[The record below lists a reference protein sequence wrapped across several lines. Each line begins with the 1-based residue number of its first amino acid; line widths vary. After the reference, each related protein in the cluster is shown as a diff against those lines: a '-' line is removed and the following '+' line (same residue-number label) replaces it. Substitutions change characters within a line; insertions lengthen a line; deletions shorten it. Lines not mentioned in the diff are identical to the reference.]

1 MKAITLFELLLALFA
16 FYTLFKYDVGIGILV
31 PILCLFTI
39 FLFERLRQRIK
50 EDEAAKMRLLKY
62 EKEAAKKD
70 TFDEIISVE

>member
-1 MKAITLFELLLALFA
+1 MKTISLFELLLALFA
-16 FYTLFKYDVGIGILV
+16 FYTLVEYDMGIGILV

-62 EKEAAKKD
+62 EKEAKKKD
-70 TFDEIISVE
+70 PFDEIISFE

>member
-1 MKAITLFELLLALFA
+1 MKTISLFELLLALFA

-50 EDEAAKMRLLKY
+50 EDEAAKMKLLQY
-62 EKEAAKKD
+62 EKEAARKD
-70 TFDEIISVE
+70 SFDEIISFE

>member
-1 MKAITLFELLLALFA
+1 MKIISLFELLLALFA

-50 EDEAAKMRLLKY
+50 EDEEARMRLLEY
-62 EKEAAKKD
+62 EKEEAKKD
-70 TFDEIISVE
+70 SYDEIISC